1 MFQKLK
7 NLIFKSQ
14 GLEYQA
20 PPPDQEVAFMVML
33 DGQHIGTLEL
43 KQSRWYFSYS
53 HFFKQ
58 QYEKA
63 KSNPQKADFP
73 APLFGFPDVDK
84 PYDSDILWPFFAG
97 RIPGLK
103 QPEVKEILEREHID
117 KDDLVALLTRFG
129 KKTISNPFEL
139 NPA

>member
-7 NLIFKSQ
+7 DLIFKSQ
-14 GLEYQA
+14 GLEYQS
-20 PPPDQEVAFMVML
+20 PSPDQEVAFIVML

-43 KQSRWYFSYS
+43 VQGKWYFSYS

-58 QYEKA
+58 QYEKS
-63 KSNPQKADFP
+63 KDRPQGASFLM
-73 APLFGFPDVDK
+73 PLFGFPDVYK
-84 PYDSDILWPFFAG
+84 RYESELLWPFFAG

-117 KDDLVALLTRFG
+117 KNDLVALLTRFG
-129 KKTISNPFEL
+129 KKTIANPFEL
-139 NPA
+139 TPA

>member
-7 NLIFKSQ
+7 NLIYKSQ

-20 PPPDQEVAFMVML
+20 PAPSQQVAFMVMF

-43 KQSRWYFSYS
+43 DQGKWYFSYA
-53 HFFKQ
+53 HFFIQ
-58 QYEKA
+58 QCERA
-63 KSNPQKADFP
+63 KTASSEASFLT
-73 APLFGFPDVDK
+73 PLFGFPDVYK
-84 PYDSDILWPFFAG
+84 RYESDLLWPFFAG

-103 QPEVKEILEREHID
+103 QPDVKEILEREHID

-129 KKTISNPFEL
+129 KRTIANPFEL

>member
-7 NLIFKSQ
+7 DLIYKSQ

-33 DGQHIGTLEL
+33 DGQHVGTLEL
-43 KQSRWYFSYS
+43 IQGKWHFSYS
-53 HFFKQ
+53 CFFIQ
-58 QYEKA
+58 QHEK
-63 KSNPQKADFP
+63 KSTDSKGSTFLT
-73 APLFGFPDVDK
+73 PLFGFPDVHK
-84 PYDSDILWPFFAG
+84 NYESELLWPFFTG

-103 QPEVKEILEREHID
+103 QPEVKAILEREHID

-129 KKTISNPFEL
+129 KKTIANPFEL